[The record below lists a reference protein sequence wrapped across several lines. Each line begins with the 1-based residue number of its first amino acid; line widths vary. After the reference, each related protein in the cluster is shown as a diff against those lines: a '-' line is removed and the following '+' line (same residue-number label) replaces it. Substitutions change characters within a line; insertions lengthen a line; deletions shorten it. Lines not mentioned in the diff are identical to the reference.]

1 MRIITGAY
9 KGRNL
14 AMVPGRST
22 RPTTSFN
29 REMLFSVHQ
38 DYADK
43 QVLDLFAGTGS
54 FGLEALS
61 RGAEWVDFVEFAPA
75 AIGTLLH
82 NINLLGCGDSCHIW
96 RKRVEAYLKTCT
108 KAYDI
113 IFMDPPYDKNL
124 VNPCL
129 RVIIERELLKPEGII
144 VIEHSPKEKLDDE
157 FALRRTTHK
166 SSKSSSFSW
175 LS

>member
-14 AMVPGRST
+14 ALVPGRGT

-38 DYADK
+38 DFQNK
-43 QVLDLFAGTGS
+43 RVLDLFAGTGS

-61 RGAEWVDFVEFAPA
+61 RGAVWVDFVEFAPP

-82 NINLLGCGDSCHIW
+82 NIHLLGVGDCCHIW

-108 KAYDI
+108 DTYDI
-113 IFMDPPYDKNL
+113 IFMDPPYNKNL
-124 VNPCL
+124 VNPSL
-129 RVIIERELLKPEGII
+129 RLIYDRELLNDDGLI
-144 VIEHSPKEKLDDE
+144 VIEHSPKETLDDE
-157 FALRRTTHK
+157 FSQKRQSYK